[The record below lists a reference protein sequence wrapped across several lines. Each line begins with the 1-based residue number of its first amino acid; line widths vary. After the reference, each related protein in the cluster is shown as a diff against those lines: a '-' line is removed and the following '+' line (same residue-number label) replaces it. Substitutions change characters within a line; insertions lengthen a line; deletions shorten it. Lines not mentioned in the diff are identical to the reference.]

1 MAKLLVT
8 ALLSVVGTWVVLD
21 LIQPVGAAERG
32 QSIEPSIDIVPAMPP
47 VVHWPAPQ
55 APFETTPITPFETV
69 GAAQYE
75 PF

>member
-1 MAKLLVT
+1 MTKLLLT
-8 ALLSVVGTWVVLD
+8 ALLVLGALVVLHVVE
-21 LIQPVGAAERG
+21 PVDAAEALPTFP
-32 QSIEPSIDIVPAMPP
+32 EPSIDRPAMPP

-55 APFETTPITPFETV
+55 APFEATPITPFETV